1 MWQISFFFFIG
12 PQFFFFSKKSILHC
26 MWRNS
31 GTSLLLCLSRLFAF
45 ILYRKFA
52 LILPGTHSSSHQKKK
67 RWQSL
72 CILKPR
78 CIIVPYFEWTWWYA
92 SIYLICVLCS
102 FDSGLCQKD
111 FVKLK
116 QNLSRQYIFC
126 VLRNSYR
133 MARCHIRSQPDN

>member
-1 MWQISFFFFIG
+1 MHLFVANKNLLTYLLVTFVCIYFVSQICVNLTRDTFLVS
-12 PQFFFFSKKSILHC
+12 PE
-26 MWRNS
+26 
-31 GTSLLLCLSRLFAF
+31 
-45 ILYRKFA
+45 
-52 LILPGTHSSSHQKKK
+52 KK

-72 CILKPR
+72 CIFLKPR

-102 FDSGLCQKD
+102 FDSGLFQKD

-116 QNLSRQYIFC
+116 LNLRRQSYIFC

-133 MARCHIRSQPDN
+133 MAHCHIRSQPDNKLGINYLQLKFITNLNE

>member
-1 MWQISFFFFIG
+1 MWQISFFFFHRTPI
-12 PQFFFFSKKSILHC
+12 FFFFKKKHLALYVEKL
-26 MWRNS
+26 RYE
-31 GTSLLLCLSRLFAF
+31 FAAMF
-45 ILYRKFA
+45 VSFVCIYFVSQICVNLTRDTF
-52 LILPGTHSSSHQKKK
+52 LVSPEKK